1 MGSNF
6 NIGSFN
12 TINTNEEKKQKSHSS
27 KGSNDELKKKLLVL
41 GEIILGGAIVL
52 LLILFL
58 LSSFVQKNYSY
69 DDIEEIM
76 KNAAIAYFEDNSDKL
91 PSLENERVEITA
103 DILAASE
110 YMKEMTEYTG
120 ENLTCTGKV
129 SVQTN
134 GDEYLYI
141 PKLECGEE
149 YTTQTLNEV
158 VTKNVIT
165 EGYGLYQMGDSY
177 VYRGEEVNNYLELDK
192 ALWRIVKV
200 NENGNF
206 ILILETRPK
215 ESVPWD
221 NRYNSQVGYNS
232 GINSYSA
239 SRILESL
246 NDYYKTNKED
256 EAILSDEDRSKT
268 LPFNQC
274 IGKRN
279 TNDATKDNSV
289 ECATTIENQKIGLLT
304 AADYMNAS
312 VDTNCNTIL
321 SYSCQNYNYLVTNYK
336 WWLATAT
343 NDSTKDVYGVN
354 NEGIVKSTSAASY
367 MYPRAVIMLDANVLY
382 KSGKGTMNKPYK
394 LK

>member
-6 NIGSFN
+6 NIGSLN
-12 TINTNEEKKQKSHSS
+12 TINMNEEKKKKSNSS

-41 GEIILGGAIVL
+41 GGIILGGAVVL
-52 LLILFL
+52 FLVLFL
-58 LSSFVQKNYSY
+58 LSSIIQKNYTY
-69 DDIEEIM
+69 DEIEQIM
-76 KNAAIAYFEDNSDKL
+76 KNAAIAYFEDNPDKL

-103 DILAASE
+103 DILASSE
-110 YMKEMTEYTG
+110 YMKEMIEYTG
-120 ENLTCTGKV
+120 ENQTCTGKV

-158 VTKNVIT
+158 VTKNIIT
-165 EGYGLYQMGDSY
+165 EGYGLYQVGDSY

-192 ALWRIVKV
+192 SLWRIVKV

-206 ILILETRPK
+206 VLILENRPAK
-215 ESVPWD
+215 SVAWD
-221 NRYNSQVGYNS
+221 DRYNSQVGYNS
-232 GINSYSA
+232 GINTYSA
-239 SRILESL
+239 SRILETLS
-246 NDYYKTNKED
+246 NSYETTEEN

-268 LPFNQC
+268 LAFNQC
-274 IGKRN
+274 IGKRSI
-279 TNDATKDNSV
+279 NDNTKDNSV
-289 ECATTIENQKIGLLT
+289 ECATTMDNQKIGLLT

-312 VDTNCNTIL
+312 IDANCNTIT
-321 SYSCQNYNYLVTNYK
+321 SYSCQNYNYLVTNYN

-343 NDSTKDVYGVN
+343 NEDTKNVYGVTN
-354 NEGIVKSTSAASY
+354 SGNVKSTSAASY
-367 MYPRAVIMLDANVLY
+367 MYPRAVIMLDSNVLY

-394 LK
+394 IK